1 MIVCCRCSSIW
12 LQSLWPGLTLSS
24 LRREMTRGRWNW
36 EKEGRKNDRGLI
48 PQTNKSEKARSC
60 RLSICLSAY
69 SSLVSSLSASI
80 TQSIFSPH
88 LPPSVFLFISLFS
101 SVMRAGGVSQSPNTQ
116 HVCFARHQGPTAY
129 CSPTDWVNRQ
139 INAELSGLL
148 VYFCRSTLH
157 WEYMMKTACSSN
169 RGRTRG
175 LTGGWHRPAPWNL
188 NCCLLALLMDCKWL
202 HRVQAQVIKIT

>member
-1 MIVCCRCSSIW
+1 MTVVWSRK
-12 LQSLWPGLTLSS
+12 LTSLKRL
-24 LRREMTRGRWNW
+24 
-36 EKEGRKNDRGLI
+36 
-48 PQTNKSEKARSC
+48 KA
-60 RLSICLSAY
+60 AVY
-69 SSLVSSLSASI
+69 
-80 TQSIFSPH
+80 
-88 LPPSVFLFISLFS
+88 PSVFLLILLWFPRSLHPSLNLFFPPISHLLSISLFS